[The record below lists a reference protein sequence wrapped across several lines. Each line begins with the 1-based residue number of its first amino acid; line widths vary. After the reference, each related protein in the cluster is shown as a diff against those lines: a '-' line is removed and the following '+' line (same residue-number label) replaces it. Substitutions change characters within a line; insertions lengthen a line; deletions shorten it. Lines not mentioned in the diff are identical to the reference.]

1 MLLVAL
7 AIRMTSPG
15 PVLHWSRRVG
25 QNNVVFHM
33 PKFRSMKVGTED
45 VATHLLMDPHA
56 RLTPIGG
63 FLRRISVDE
72 LPQLWS
78 ILKGHMSLVGPRAA
92 LHNQDDLVDL
102 RTQKG
107 IHLIVPGLTG
117 WAQVNGRDDVTV
129 QAKVELDDFY
139 LHNRTLLLDLRIV
152 LRTILQVFVGRGV
165 AH

>member
-1 MLLVAL
+1 
-7 AIRMTSPG
+7 
-15 PVLHWSRRVG
+15 
-25 QNNVVFHM
+25 
-33 PKFRSMKVGTED
+33 
-45 VATHLLMDPHA
+45 
-56 RLTPIGG
+56 
-63 FLRRISVDE
+63 
-72 LPQLWS
+72 
-78 ILKGHMSLVGPRAA
+78 MSLVGPRAA